1 MSEAASLVRLQEI
14 DLKLLRYA
22 STLAAMPQQKKM
34 KTIDLAKRK
43 VASELS
49 KIVGQRK
56 DVEIDIADLEEKLN
70 HYKEKLNHY
79 KEKTLE
85 VQASA
90 ATREQNYRNVQD
102 LESQLTS
109 LAKRIEKTEFDL
121 GPLHE
126 SLEKLQLAERN
137 ARLTA
142 DRLDQELTNT
152 RSSYEKDSA
161 SIKKQIVELSEERT
175 DVVAGITPAV
185 MATYETT
192 RKRFKGLAV
201 ERLVGNVPSVCRVKL
216 QPALYHD
223 LTHGPSIAE
232 CPYCHRMIVTEEV
245 DE

>member
-1 MSEAASLVRLQEI
+1 M
-14 DLKLLRYA
+14 
-22 STLAAMPQQKKM
+22 
-34 KTIDLAKRK
+34 
-43 VASELS
+43 
-49 KIVGQRK
+49 
-56 DVEIDIADLEEKLN
+56 
-70 HYKEKLNHY
+70 
-79 KEKTLE
+79 
-85 VQASA
+85 
-90 ATREQNYRNVQD
+90 QD

-175 DVVAGITPAV
+175 AVVAGITPAV

-223 LTHGPSIAE
+223 HTDGPSIAE
-232 CPYCHRMIVTEEV
+232 CPYCHRMIGSEEV
-245 DE
+245 VE

>member
-70 HYKEKLNHY
+70 HYQ
-79 KEKTLE
+79 EKTLE
-85 VQASA
+85 VQGSA
-90 ATREQNYRNVQD
+90 AAREQNYRNVQD

-126 SLEKLQLAERN
+126 SLERLRLAEHN

-142 DRLDQELTNT
+142 DRLDQELANT
-152 RSSYEKDSA
+152 RSSYEKDSV
-161 SIKKQIVELSEERT
+161 SIKKQIVELSEERA
-175 DVVAGITPAV
+175 DVVADISPAV
-185 MATYETT
+185 MTTYEAT

-245 DE
+245 DG